1 MASIALI
8 GPDGAG
14 KTTICRMLE
23 RSAMLPF
30 KYVYMGINYSASNV
44 ALPTTRLI
52 AWLRGPDPA
61 NDVAR
66 DGRTGQTPRKRRPF
80 GSLRAAARLAHRS
93 IEEWYRQ
100 AVSWYHQ
107 RRGRIVLY
115 DRHFVFDFAPF
126 AGGAESASSRIHS
139 WLIARLYPRPD
150 LVIYLDAP
158 PEVLFARK
166 GEFSP
171 AELET
176 KARRLLEQS
185 NRVPCFVRV
194 DATRPLEDVFAATA
208 QIIASH
214 FAAGHGPGETRHAA
228 GADVSPHR

>member
-23 RSAMLPF
+23 QSSMLPF
-30 KYVYMGINYSASNV
+30 TYVYMGINYAASNV

-52 AWLRGPDPA
+52 AWVRGPGTAAATHGPGA
-61 NDVAR
+61 
-66 DGRTGQTPRKRRPF
+66 GTSTSRKRGP
-80 GSLRAAARLAHRS
+80 LRHVRGAMRLVHRS

-100 AVSWYHQ
+100 GVSWYYQ
-107 RRGRIVLY
+107 LRGRVVLY
-115 DRHFVFDFAPF
+115 DRHFVFDFAP
-126 AGGAESASSRIHS
+126 AEGRAEPVSSRIHT
-139 WLIARLYPRPD
+139 WLIAHLYPRPD

-158 PEVLFARK
+158 SEVLFARK

-176 KARRLLEQS
+176 KARRLLEQAS
-185 NRVPCFVRV
+185 LVPHFVRV
-194 DATRPLEDVFAATA
+194 DANRPLDEVFAATA
-208 QIIASH
+208 QIVASY
-214 FAAGHGPGETRHAA
+214 FAAGHAQGGTRHVAR
-228 GADVSPHR
+228 ADVSPHR